1 MLKLSTFNRFISLE
15 SVGVIHNFRTGKG
28 LFIDTF
34 DEPVISSLPNETR
47 IKMIEYGMI
56 IEGSRNEI
64 SELQKERT
72 KILQSTDVIMMT
84 IVLTSMC
91 NLRCSYCFEEGID
104 RRESNHGIVEST
116 IRFLESRPIPKML
129 DIRWF
134 GGEPLINIKALRQI
148 YEYVLKYVEKNRI
161 AYSSELV
168 TNGTLLDNDNV
179 TLLANMGINSIQV
192 SIDGTRDIHDKF
204 RPYKNGKGTYIDIVE
219 GLNRLVSIW
228 SGNIII
234 RINVSKSNYE
244 YIPRAVDLLC
254 QMPFASQATF
264 SFDYMMPNGQSD
276 TSDYFSEVEF
286 SVAQIDL
293 IQYAQSRSLSTI
305 PLFPKSRKAM
315 FCLAEANYY
324 GIIQAGLEVVKCDFD
339 IGKQTFSLLKP
350 IEGNIEHMV
359 NQKGI
364 KCVSCQLL
372 PICMGGCKKKGTCPI
387 FFHTIDDRLK
397 LYYNIMN
404 LPIMNLPALQGGVS

>member
-28 LFIDTF
+28 LFIDRF
-34 DEPVISSLPNETR
+34 KDILISKLPDETR
-47 IKMIEYGMI
+47 AKMIEYGMI
-56 IEGSRNEI
+56 IEESRNEI
-64 SELQKERT
+64 SELLEERT
-72 KILQSTDVIMMT
+72 AILWSTDAIAMS
-84 IVLTSMC
+84 IVLTPMC
-91 NLRCSYCFEEGID
+91 NLRCLYCFEEGID
-104 RRESNHGIVEST
+104 RRESIHGIVEST

-148 YEYVLKYVEKNRI
+148 YEYVLQYVEKNRI

-168 TNGTLLDNDNV
+168 TNGTMLNNDNV
-179 TLLANMGINSIQV
+179 ILLANMGINSIQV

-204 RPYKNGKGTYIDIVE
+204 RPYKNGKGTYTDIVA

-228 SGNIII
+228 SGDIII

-254 QMPFASQATF
+254 QMPFASQTTF
-264 SFDYMMPNGQSD
+264 SFDYMVPNGQSD

-286 SVAQIDL
+286 SAAQIDL
-293 IQYAQSRSLSTI
+293 IQYAQSQSLSTI
-305 PLFPKSRKAM
+305 PLFPKIRKAM

-324 GIIQAGLEVVKCDFD
+324 GIVQAGLEVVKCDLD
-339 IGKQTFSLLKP
+339 IGKQTSSFLKP
-350 IEGNIEHMV
+350 IGDNIWQMV
-359 NQKGI
+359 NPKGV

-387 FFHTIDDRLK
+387 FFHTIDDRLR
-397 LYYNIMN
+397 LHYNTM
-404 LPIMNLPALQGGVS
+404 LKGKK